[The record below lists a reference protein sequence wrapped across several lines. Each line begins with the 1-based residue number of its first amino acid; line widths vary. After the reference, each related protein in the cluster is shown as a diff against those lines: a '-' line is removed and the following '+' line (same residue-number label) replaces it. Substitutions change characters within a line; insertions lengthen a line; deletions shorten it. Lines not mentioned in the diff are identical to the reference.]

1 MSRPPRFDNI
11 SYSMPSSPTTATIAS
26 PSSSSAYRCAPR
38 SMMPFSASMTTPCR
52 PLHAMWLGYLD
63 TSTVTSATSTMATLR
78 TITLITIV
86 SHALATSITTQ
97 RAIIVEFFYRYQ
109 ASALLTLGLWGNV
122 RVYGASFVSQSLEEL
137 LRRKNYPLLSGPFP
151 SIPGGFPAVGKGGS
165 SASGSF
171 VLVASAM
178 DVLVGFFSGE
188 DSLSIIFQVHH

>member
-1 MSRPPRFDNI
+1 
-11 SYSMPSSPTTATIAS
+11 
-26 PSSSSAYRCAPR
+26 
-38 SMMPFSASMTTPCR
+38 
-52 PLHAMWLGYLD
+52 
-63 TSTVTSATSTMATLR
+63 MATLR

-151 SIPGGFPAVGKGGS
+151 SIPGGFPAVGKGVGGVGGGLVPSFTSKLRFRLLGSKGS
-165 SASGSF
+165 SASSSF

>member
-11 SYSMPSSPTTATIAS
+11 SYSMPSSSTTATIAS

-38 SMMPFSASMTTPCR
+38 SMMPFSASMTTPWR

-97 RAIIVEFFYRYQ
+97 RAIIVEFFYRC
-109 ASALLTLGLWGNV
+109 LLQSKRPLCSLLD
-122 RVYGASFVSQSLEEL
+122 YGGIS
-137 LRRKNYPLLSGPFP
+137 K
-151 SIPGGFPAVGKGGS
+151 GS